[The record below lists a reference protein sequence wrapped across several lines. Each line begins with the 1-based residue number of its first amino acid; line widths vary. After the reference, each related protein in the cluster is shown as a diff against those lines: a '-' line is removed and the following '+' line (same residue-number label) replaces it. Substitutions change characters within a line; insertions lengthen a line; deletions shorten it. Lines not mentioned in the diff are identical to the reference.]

1 MDNTPGTTNGGERA
15 GLLDEPA
22 YRRLREIASGFLGR
36 LAPGHTL
43 QATAL
48 VHEAYLKLASE
59 DGAVPQLAAEHFVS
73 LAARAMRQVLVDHFR
88 GKSAQKR
95 GGDRQRVTLSEVA
108 DIAADDDWVD
118 LLALDE
124 ALSELVTLS
133 SRQAE
138 VVEMRFFG
146 GFSMPEIADALHTS
160 VATIER
166 EWRRARAWLRVRLE
180 DRHAES

>member
-1 MDNTPGTTNGGERA
+1 MDGINTNSGGPVA
-15 GLLDEPA
+15 LLDEPA
-22 YRRLREIASGFLGR
+22 YQRLREIASGFLAK

-48 VHEAYLKLASE
+48 VHEAYLKLA
-59 DGAVPQLAAEHFVS
+59 DGDGTIPEVAAEHFVS
-73 LAARAMRQVLVDHFR
+73 LAARVMRQVLIDHFR

-108 DIAADDDWVD
+108 DVAADDDWVD

-124 ALSELVTLS
+124 ALSELAALAA
-133 SRQAE
+133 RQAQ

-146 GFSMPEIADALHTS
+146 GFSMPDIAAALHTS

-180 DRHAES
+180 DGRAGS